1 MSSKQKRKIARQN
14 GAQAAGSKSPEGIQ
28 KSSMNAMRHGLTAK
42 ALVLTNESLDQ
53 FTELHKTYREK
64 FQPQDGVE
72 TDLIDQMVAAQWRLR
87 RIWSMQT
94 AALDLKMD
102 QQEAEIAE
110 KFTSID
116 QPTRATVAFTT
127 LANEEKSLELL
138 LRYEITYTRMYDR
151 AQKALLRLRNE
162 NLLNDP
168 NTDPPEPETP
178 APATPSASN
187 SIPASPNT
195 APPSIDPP
203 HHSAPANQDCSKSDL
218 AFIIG
223 ADRSLNLGP
232 QQTEKVLI
240 A

>member
-53 FTELHKTYREK
+53 FTQLHKTYLEK
-64 FQPQDGVE
+64 FQPQDAVE

-162 NLLNDP
+162 NLRNDP
-168 NTDPPEPETP
+168 KP
-178 APATPSASN
+178 APPAEPAPGKQPAVERKDCPSITQNPENLTSE
-187 SIPASPNT
+187 PAREPDDQGSR
-195 APPSIDPP
+195 PPS
-203 HHSAPANQDCSKSDL
+203 
-218 AFIIG
+218 
-223 ADRSLNLGP
+223 
-232 QQTEKVLI
+232 VLEMS
-240 A
+240 

>member
-1 MSSKQKRKIARQN
+1 MSSKQKRKIARHN

-28 KSSMNAMRHGLTAK
+28 KSLMNAMRHGLTAK

-53 FTELHKTYREK
+53 FTALHKTYLEK

-162 NLLNDP
+162 NLRNDP
-168 NTDPPEPETP
+168 KPAKPAEP
-178 APATPSASN
+178 APGKP
-187 SIPASPNT
+187 PAVERKDC
-195 APPSIDPP
+195 PSITQSPENLT
-203 HHSAPANQDCSKSDL
+203 SEPAKEPDDERP
-218 AFIIG
+218 
-223 ADRSLNLGP
+223 RS
-232 QQTEKVLI
+232 VLEMS
-240 A
+240 

>member
-1 MSSKQKRKIARQN
+1 MSSKQKRKIARHN
-14 GAQAAGSKSPEGIQ
+14 GAQAAGSKTPEGIQ

-53 FTELHKTYREK
+53 FTALHKTYLEK

-102 QQEAEIAE
+102 QQEAEITE
-110 KFTSID
+110 EFTSID

-138 LRYEITYTRMYDR
+138 LRYEVTYTRMYDR
-151 AQKALLRLRNE
+151 AQKALLRLRN
-162 NLLNDP
+162 DP
-168 NTDPPEPETP
+168 NSGAGFQPAADFQSALPNKPPKSDE
-178 APATPSASN
+178 PATPE
-187 SIPASPNT
+187 
-195 APPSIDPP
+195 APEITTETPVAPEKHHPKPP
-203 HHSAPANQDCSKSDL
+203 L
-218 AFIIG
+218 
-223 ADRSLNLGP
+223 
-232 QQTEKVLI
+232 
-240 A
+240 